1 MYEYRN
7 LIIIKKRRNRL
18 ILPGLDKKLRC
29 KGRKSFAV
37 RTWVQNIFIRKLK

>member
-18 ILPGLDKKLRC
+18 ILPGLDKKLKW
-29 KGRKSFAV
+29 KGRKSFEV
-37 RTWVQNIFIRKLK
+37 GTWVQNIFVRKLK